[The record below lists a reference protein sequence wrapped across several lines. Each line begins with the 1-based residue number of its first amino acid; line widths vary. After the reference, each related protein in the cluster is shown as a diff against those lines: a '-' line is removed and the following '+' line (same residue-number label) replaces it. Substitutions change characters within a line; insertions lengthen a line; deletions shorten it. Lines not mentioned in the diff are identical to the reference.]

1 QRTRIRA
8 LGLLPGAGIAM
19 EASVAYSQGFNHL
32 AIASLLGGPLGLLDP
47 RDYRQA
53 LVTLADPA
61 FHCWRGSA
69 LFADALSRCALT
81 GPPVV
86 PRLCVISTP
95 VSDAV
100 FDAFVDRFKTPLR
113 QSYSTTE
120 TGTLAFDDSPPDRV
134 QRDTVGRPLEGVEI
148 CVGER
153 PGQPSAPEQIG
164 PVWVRC
170 PWQTAG
176 YGFPPQIERHT
187 DADGWWLTRDL

>member
-1 QRTRIRA
+1 
-8 LGLLPGAGIAM
+8 
-19 EASVAYSQGFNHL
+19 
-32 AIASLLGGPLGLLDP
+32 
-47 RDYRQA
+47 
-53 LVTLADPA
+53 
-61 FHCWRGSA
+61 
-69 LFADALSRCALT
+69 
-81 GPPVV
+81 
-86 PRLCVISTP
+86 VISTP

-187 DADGWWLTRDL
+187 DADGWWLTRDLGRLRSDGYLVLAGRADDAIRTRENRVVNLMHVASSLRDIDGVTDAVVVAIE